1 MLVTSF
7 DDLAMVRQAVQQRSR
22 HFRVTE
28 DTGPFTEGEISG
40 DDDRGALVK
49 AADQVEQQLTTRL
62 SKEQIAQF
70 VEDDEVEACKVIGH
84 ATLFA
89 AASLSL
95 QPVHQIDHVEEAA
108 TCAGADKGAGTGTD
122 ATKTAVLWAYEENGT
137 HRPTDFRCHTLPG
150 CDPKRFAAHRTG
162 TFQAL

>member
-1 MLVTSF
+1 
-7 DDLAMVRQAVQQRSR
+7 MVRQAVRQRSR

-40 DDDRGALVK
+40 DDDRGALVY

-62 SKEQIAQF
+62 SEGQIAQF

-89 AASLSL
+89 ATGLGL
-95 QPVHQIDHVEEAA
+95 QPVHQIDNVEEAPA
-108 TCAGADKGAGTGTD
+108 CGLPRGYMTIEECTAMAQAVFAGGRLIRSDDLPLTPAPNAITKLDPGAG
-122 ATKTAVLWAYEENGT
+122 
-137 HRPTDFRCHTLPG
+137 DFEVEGGLP
-150 CDPKRFAAHRTG
+150 
-162 TFQAL
+162 